1 MANLATMQR
10 YADKCAEKLG
20 ITDEVIL
27 RWHGGDCKLQK
38 SEAAHCHVCKHTNYR
53 NAYPRGTICLRRD
66 TWRLKTVKDWHYLI
80 AHEVAHLA
88 TKSSH
93 SSPTFARRMMAL
105 GQADHREKQR
115 VLASRKHRHIYSLTV
130 ISNGKV
136 GRLCSICYKE
146 QPVTPDLRAGR
157 A

>member
-10 YADKCAEKLG
+10 YAEKCAEKLG
-20 ITDEVIL
+20 VTDKVTL
-27 RWHGGDCKLQK
+27 RWHGGACTLRKGD
-38 SEAAHCHVCKHTNYR
+38 AAHCHVCNRISYR
-53 NAYPRGTICLRRD
+53 NEYPRGTICLRRD

-88 TKSSH
+88 TPCSH

-115 VLASRKHRHIYSLTV
+115 VLASRKHRHNYSFT
-130 ISNGKV
+130 IINNGKV
-136 GRLCSICYKE
+136 SRQCSICFQMK
-146 QPVTPDLRAGR
+146 PVKS
-157 A
+157 